1 MFGAALLFWE
11 YYGDPKER
19 REKLMLLQQGET
31 TTSSA
36 RLLYLVEQQGG
47 EKKKLHN
54 VDQDGNSIEEIP
66 LSTEYRTK
74 CVAILSHY
82 PFFQGYKKALKLLY
96 RVAMGGQSTAPIER
110 YISNLVLSVPLPS
123 PGTNVV
129 LDWGLGDS
137 NAIVFRRPG
146 REDLPMLGVSFLPLF
161 HMLSP
166 KNIVR
171 VWSLMLLE
179 RKIIFHSHDID
190 VITPILESL
199 RTLIFPLSY
208 SGIYIPMCATHI
220 MEK

>member
-47 EKKKLHN
+47 EKKNKKI
-54 VDQDGNSIEEIP
+54 DQDENAIEKISPSI
-66 LSTEYRTK
+66 EYRTK

-110 YISNLVLSVPLPS
+110 YI
-123 PGTNVV
+123 
-129 LDWGLGDS
+129 
-137 NAIVFRRPG
+137 
-146 REDLPMLGVSFLPLF
+146 
-161 HMLSP
+161 
-166 KNIVR
+166 
-171 VWSLMLLE
+171 
-179 RKIIFHSHDID
+179 
-190 VITPILESL
+190 
-199 RTLIFPLSY
+199 
-208 SGIYIPMCATHI
+208 
-220 MEK
+220 